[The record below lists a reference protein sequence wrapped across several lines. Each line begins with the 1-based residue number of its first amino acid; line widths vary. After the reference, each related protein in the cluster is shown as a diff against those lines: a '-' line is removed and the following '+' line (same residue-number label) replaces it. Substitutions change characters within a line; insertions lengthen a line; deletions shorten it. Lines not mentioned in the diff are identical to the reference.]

1 MLGERRIIH
10 SPQKEDNWIIRDN
23 MNSKWGIYPWFK
35 EHGSDLIHPDDI
47 GTLVKEAN
55 NCKVFECIEDG
66 EYLTLKYNSNYY
78 RVKDKLF
85 KRVPTPKY
93 IFGEIVRL
101 KNDEEAIITDIMWH
115 YGKQEHYYLIS
126 IRGKKKSKRYLETE
140 FMED

>member
-1 MLGERRIIH
+1 
-10 SPQKEDNWIIRDN
+10 

-47 GTLVKEAN
+47 GTFVKEAN

-101 KNDEEAIITDIMWH
+101 RKNDEEAIITDIMWH